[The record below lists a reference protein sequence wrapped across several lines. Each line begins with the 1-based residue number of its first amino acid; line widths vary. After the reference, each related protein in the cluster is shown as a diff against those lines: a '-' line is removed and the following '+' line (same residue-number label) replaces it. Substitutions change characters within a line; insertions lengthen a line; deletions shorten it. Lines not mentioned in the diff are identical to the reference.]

1 MGMEKEIKTLSHLFV
16 TVFLWGFPTMMVV
29 PAITDVTMMALCP
42 GLDECSLA
50 IYLSGFQQAIIGLG
64 TLVMMPVIGN
74 LSDQYGRK
82 AMLTLPL
89 TLSIIPLAILAYRR
103 SISFFYAYY
112 ALRTLTAMVCE
123 GSINCLALAYVADN
137 ISERQRAS
145 AFGILLGVLSASF
158 VCGTLAA
165 RFLSTTSAFQ
175 AATIVSMLAAAY
187 MRVFLKDDV
196 PNDDDDDLT
205 RPIITEETEGVNQNE
220 SNSPVKI
227 PVCKKIPSIRDL
239 ICLLRSSVTLSQA
252 AVVAFFSGLSEGGM
266 QASFLLLFMPLL
278 APILGEAK
286 LLSLGLFAAC
296 INMFICSIS
305 WSAWVPYATT
315 AFSVLVVFATPSF
328 RSIVSKQVGPNEQ
341 GKAQGC
347 ISGISSFANIVSPLI
362 FSPLTAL
369 FLSKGAPFNFPD
381 GTDVSN
387 QMFHFSDGCLYSE
400 SYDESHSCKLQV
412 TKPVLLSLVLRIMLY
427 PKNGVL
433 ISVDLNGRR
442 NPRKCLLILLY
453 LWYISTLPC
462 RITAG
467 KPHSLGKLSQ

>member
-16 TVFLWGFPTMMVV
+16 TVFLWGFATMMVV

-362 FSPLTAL
+362 FSPLT
-369 FLSKGAPFNFPD
+369 D

>member
-16 TVFLWGFPTMMVV
+16 TVFLWGFANMMVV

-196 PNDDDDDLT
+196 PNDDDDLT

-266 QASFLLLFMPLL
+266 QASFLYFLKAQFHFNKNQFADLMLIAGLAGTISQLLFMPLL

-341 GKAQGC
+341 GKTQGC

-369 FLSKGAPFNFPD
+369 FLSKGGPFNFP
-381 GTDVSN
+381 GFSIMCIGLASMVAFIQSLMMSHTPASSKSEN
-387 QMFHFSDGCLYSE
+387 QCCL
-400 SYDESHSCKLQV
+400 
-412 TKPVLLSLVLRIMLY
+412 
-427 PKNGVL
+427 
-433 ISVDLNGRR
+433 
-442 NPRKCLLILLY
+442 
-453 LWYISTLPC
+453 
-462 RITAG
+462 A
-467 KPHSLGKLSQ
+467 

>member
-1 MGMEKEIKTLSHLFV
+1 MEKEIKTLSHLFV
-16 TVFLWGFPTMMVV
+16 TVFLWGFANMMVV

-196 PNDDDDDLT
+196 PNDDDDLT

-266 QASFLLLFMPLL
+266 QASFLYFLKAQFHFNKNQFADLMLIAGLAGTISQLLFMPLL

-369 FLSKGAPFNFPD
+369 FLSKGAPFNFP
-381 GTDVSN
+381 GFSIMCIGLASMVAFIQSLMMSHTPASSKSEN
-387 QMFHFSDGCLYSE
+387 QCCL
-400 SYDESHSCKLQV
+400 
-412 TKPVLLSLVLRIMLY
+412 
-427 PKNGVL
+427 
-433 ISVDLNGRR
+433 
-442 NPRKCLLILLY
+442 
-453 LWYISTLPC
+453 
-462 RITAG
+462 A
-467 KPHSLGKLSQ
+467 

>member
-1 MGMEKEIKTLSHLFV
+1 MEKEIKTLSHLFV

-296 INMFICSIS
+296 IN
-305 WSAWVPYATT
+305 VPYATT

>member
-1 MGMEKEIKTLSHLFV
+1 MEKEIKALSHLLV
-16 TVFLWGFPTMMVV
+16 TVFLWGYANMMVI

-74 LSDQYGRK
+74 LSDKYGRK

-89 TLSIIPLAILAYRR
+89 TLSIIPLAILACGR

-112 ALRTLTAMVCE
+112 VLRTLTAMVCE

-145 AFGILLGVLSASF
+145 AFGILSGVLSASF
-158 VCGTLAA
+158 VFGTLTA

-175 AATIVSMLAAAY
+175 VATFLSMLAAAY
-187 MRVFLKDDV
+187 MRVFLKDSV
-196 PNDDDDDLT
+196 PNDDDLI
-205 RPIITEETEGVNQNE
+205 RPIIKEETEDVNQNE

-239 ICLLRSSVTLSQA
+239 TCLLKSSVTLSQA
-252 AVVAFFSGLSEGGM
+252 AVVAFFSSLSEGGM
-266 QASFLLLFMPLL
+266 QASFLYFLKAQFHFNKNQFADLMLIVGLAGTISQLLFMPLL

-286 LLSLGLFAAC
+286 LLSVGLFAAC

-315 AFSVLVVFATPSF
+315 AFSVFVVFATPSL
-328 RSIVSKQVGPNEQ
+328 RSIVSKQVGANEQ

-347 ISGISSFANIVSPLI
+347 ISGICSFANIISPLI

-369 FLSKGAPFNFPD
+369 FLSQEAPFNFP
-381 GTDVSN
+381 GFSIMCIGLTSMVAFIQSLMMSPAPASSKSQN
-387 QMFHFSDGCLYSE
+387 QSCL
-400 SYDESHSCKLQV
+400 
-412 TKPVLLSLVLRIMLY
+412 
-427 PKNGVL
+427 
-433 ISVDLNGRR
+433 
-442 NPRKCLLILLY
+442 
-453 LWYISTLPC
+453 
-462 RITAG
+462 A
-467 KPHSLGKLSQ
+467 

>member
-16 TVFLWGFPTMMVV
+16 TVFLWGFATMMVV

-196 PNDDDDDLT
+196 PNDDDDLT

-266 QASFLLLFMPLL
+266 QASFLYFLKAQFHFNKNQFADLMLIAGLAGTISQLLFMPLL

-341 GKAQGC
+341 GKTQGC

-369 FLSKGAPFNFPD
+369 FLSKGAPFNFP
-381 GTDVSN
+381 GFSIMCIGLASMVAFIQSLMMSHTPASSKSEN
-387 QMFHFSDGCLYSE
+387 QCCL
-400 SYDESHSCKLQV
+400 
-412 TKPVLLSLVLRIMLY
+412 
-427 PKNGVL
+427 
-433 ISVDLNGRR
+433 
-442 NPRKCLLILLY
+442 
-453 LWYISTLPC
+453 
-462 RITAG
+462 A
-467 KPHSLGKLSQ
+467 